1 MSNSKDLKDI
11 YECHKK
17 MVFNLALNYVQNVE
31 DAEEI
36 TQDVFLKIYRNL
48 TSFKQ
53 KAEVKTWIYRI
64 TINTSLDFLKAQKT
78 KKRFA
83 FFTSLFH
90 PNSNDPIFEISHF
103 NHPGV
108 ELENK
113 EATENIFN
121 LINQL
126 PDNQKSAL
134 ILSKIECKSQQEIAD
149 IMNTSVKAV
158 ESLLQRAKSNLSEKL
173 KLQTKGNAK

>member
-1 MSNSKDLKDI
+1 MQTKETFREI
-11 YECHKK
+11 FETHKK
-17 MVFNLALNYVQNVE
+17 LVFNLALSYVQNIE

-36 TQDVFLKIYRNL
+36 TQDVFFKVHQNL
-48 TSFKQ
+48 NKFEQ
-53 KAEVKTWIYRI
+53 KSEVKTWIYRI
-64 TINTSLDFLKAQKT
+64 TINTSLDFLKAKKT

-90 PNSNDPIFEISHF
+90 TESNEPIFEVSNF

-113 EATENIFN
+113 EATENIFR

-126 PDNQKSAL
+126 PERQKTAL
-134 ILSKIECKSQQEIAD
+134 ILSKIEGKPQSEIAEV
-149 IMNTSVKAV
+149 MNLSIKAV
-158 ESLLQRAKSNLSEKL
+158 ESLLQRAKNSLSEKL
-173 KLQTKGNAK
+173 NIQNKGNKK